1 MTSHKEQPAVDTSAE
16 KLLVLAGDCN
26 ARALVTAD
34 RADAELFAKLN
45 ETLRFLAAQPAEPPS
60 WWAEELNRRASV
72 EGVLRKAAK
81 AGKSLTPEDCRTL
94 ATTLSIPKEYQPI
107 AAPAD
112 MEALVR
118 SLPAEPEGLELETT
132 AEERE
137 RWAGS
142 YGPIGTLA
150 RDFDR
155 MRARAEKAE
164 AENYR
169 LQRLEE
175 ARSKQPDWEK
185 LWAEQSTRAEEAASE
200 LAALK
205 QPVSDEEV
213 EKLARRFDPNPDDPS
228 GYVLGNV
235 STRHVANIIRR
246 LVRERDALSSQLRD
260 AQARGKGMEEAL
272 AKIAS
277 HPEQDQKVKK
287 GRVTE
292 SYGIGWAFHNIQS
305 IARAALSRP
314 EGSAST

>member
-132 AEERE
+132 AEERAA
-137 RWAGS
+137 WLNS
-142 YGPIGTLA
+142 GPDQWRGTAPDILKGNQNRLIRDVA
-150 RDFDR
+150 RL
-155 MRARAEKAE
+155 RARAEKAE
-164 AENYR
+164 AERDGYKR
-169 LQRLEE
+169 L
-175 ARSKQPDWEK
+175 
-185 LWAEQSTRAEEAASE
+185 AS
-200 LAALK
+200 
-205 QPVSDEEV
+205 
-213 EKLARRFDPNPDDPS
+213 R
-228 GYVLGNV
+228 
-235 STRHVANIIRR
+235 
-246 LVRERDALSSQLRD
+246 
-260 AQARGKGMEEAL
+260 
-272 AKIAS
+272 
-277 HPEQDQKVKK
+277 
-287 GRVTE
+287 
-292 SYGIGWAFHNIQS
+292 
-305 IARAALSRP
+305 
-314 EGSAST
+314 SAST